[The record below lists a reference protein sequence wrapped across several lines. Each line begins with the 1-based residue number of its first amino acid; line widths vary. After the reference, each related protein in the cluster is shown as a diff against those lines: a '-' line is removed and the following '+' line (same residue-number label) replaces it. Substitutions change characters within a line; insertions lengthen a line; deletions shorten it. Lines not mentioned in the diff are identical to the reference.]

1 MKKSRNFLLVL
12 IMLSGSFLYGQMSQ
26 SFPLMEVTRLNDE
39 MLHLPQ
45 DTKGKYTLIG
55 LSYSKKSEDDLV
67 TWFSPVYRTF
77 IHKSEKPGLFSN
89 DYDVHVYFIA
99 MFTGV
104 NKAAAGPVKKKM
116 QKNSDP
122 ELEPHLLF
130 YKGEIKSFKESLNL
144 DRKDT
149 PYFFVLDENGKI
161 VYTTSGAYSRDKMDA
176 VEGLLED
183 W

>member
-1 MKKSRNFLLVL
+1 MRFLSYLTFLLGVL
-12 IMLSGSFLYGQMSQ
+12 VSIPAMGQMSQ
-26 SFPLMEVTRLNDE
+26 SFPNMEVTRLNDE
-39 MLHLPQ
+39 VLNLPQ

-55 LSYSKKSEDDLV
+55 LSYSKKSEDELV
-67 TWFSPVYRTF
+67 SWFNPVYQTF

-89 DYDVHVYFIA
+89 DYDVNVYFIA
-99 MFTGV
+99 MFAGV

-116 QKNSDP
+116 RKNSDP

-130 YKGEIKSFKESLNL
+130 YKGEIKSFKKSLKL

-149 PYFFVLDENGKI
+149 PYFFVLDESGQI
-161 VYTTSGAYSRDKMDA
+161 VYTTSGAYSQNKMDS
-176 VEGLLED
+176 VEELLED

>member
-1 MKKSRNFLLVL
+1 MRFLSYATIVLGILVS
-12 IMLSGSFLYGQMSQ
+12 IPAIGQMSQ
-26 SFPLMEVTRLNDE
+26 SFPSMEVTRLNDE
-39 MLHLPQ
+39 VINLPQ

-55 LSYSKKSEDDLV
+55 LSYSKKSEDELV
-67 TWFSPVYRTF
+67 TWFNPVYQTF

-89 DYDVHVYFIA
+89 DYDVNVYFIA
-99 MFTGV
+99 MFAGV

-130 YKGEIKSFKESLNL
+130 YKGEIKTFKKSLNL

-149 PYFFVLDENGKI
+149 PYFFVLDESGQI
-161 VYTTSGAYSRDKMDA
+161 VYTTSGAYSQNKMDS
-176 VEGLLED
+176 VEELLED